1 MDYRQEMKELRDTLN
16 AHGYRYYVL
25 DEPTISD
32 YEYDHM
38 LRRLEDLEAAHPEEI
53 TPDSPT
59 QRIGGRTLSE
69 FQQVTHPVP
78 LESLQDVF
86 NDDEVC
92 QFLEKIPLDAP
103 VWSVEPKV
111 DGLSV
116 ALEYRDGVFVRGA
129 TRGDGRVGEDVTE
142 NLRTIRSIPMTLPEK
157 LPRLIV
163 RGEVYMARS
172 VFDEINA
179 RRELEGKPLMANPRN
194 AAAGSLRQLDPKIA
208 AQRRL
213 DIAVFNLQLAE
224 GREFTTHTETI
235 DYLAS
240 QHFKVIP
247 HRQLSK
253 TADILAEIAALGDC
267 RERFPF
273 DIDGAVIKLD
283 NLAEREVLGSTAK
296 CPRWAIAYKYP
307 PETKETV
314 LRDIVVQVGR
324 TGVLTPKA
332 ELEPVRLAGTTVT
345 YATLHNQ
352 DYIAQKDI
360 RIGDT
365 VLVRKAGEIIP
376 EIVAVVPDKRPDGA
390 QPYTLPDRCPVCGAE
405 VVRDEDGA
413 ALRCT
418 GAECPAQLLRNLT
431 HFASR
436 NAMDIDGL
444 GPAVIQ
450 QLVDS
455 GLVRTAADL
464 YSLRPEQIAE
474 LDRMG
479 QKSARN
485 AVEAIARSR
494 EDDLWRLIFALGIRQ
509 VGEKAAKVL
518 AARFG
523 SMDALSTATEEEL
536 TAIDDVGP
544 ITAKY
549 IRQWM
554 DSPQSQ
560 DLLARLKA
568 AGLNMTCK
576 AEMVDR
582 RFAGMT
588 FVLTGALE
596 KFTRDEAGE
605 MIEKRG
611 GKVSGSVSKK
621 TTYVVA
627 GENAGSKLQKAQE
640 LGYAEAD
647 PTADVEGLDARRKIV
662 LSADLAF
669 GVNIREEDI
678 PCVGISSITAGD
690 IAKAKD
696 EGLTYKLIARAEK
709 SGRAVAAF
717 VCPTLFPSSALEAH
731 TDGTGNLVTLFAS
744 RFGKQSFSGAGAGG
758 YPTGS
763 NVLRDCLD
771 VAAGCR
777 SFYADSFAPCSV
789 NLSGT
794 QCKWLFRCMGEY
806 FTRECSAREA
816 FDAYESY
823 RKDDPHAL
831 LARYA
836 AEEE

>member
-324 TGVLTPKA
+324 TGALTPKA

-390 QPYTLPDRCPVCGAE
+390 QPYTLPDRCPVCGAP

-418 GAECPAQLLRNLT
+418 GAECPAQLSRNLA
-431 HFASR
+431 HFVSR
-436 NAMDIDGL
+436 EAMNIDGL
-444 GPAVIQ
+444 GSAIIDLLIEEKMVSNP
-450 QLVDS
+450 
-455 GLVRTAADL
+455 ADL
-464 YSLRPEQIAE
+464 YA
-474 LDRMG
+474 LDYAAFAKLPG
-479 QKSARN
+479 QGKKSAAN
-485 AVEAIARSR
+485 LKAAIEASKQNDLAR
-494 EDDLWRLIFALGIRQ
+494 LLCALGIRQ
-509 VGEKAAKVL
+509 VGSKAAKVL
-518 AARFG
+518 ASTFG
-523 SMDALSTATEEEL
+523 SLDALQHASLEDL
-536 TAIDDVGP
+536 TAVPDIGET
-544 ITAKY
+544 TAQNILDY
-549 IRQWM
+549 FA
-554 DSPQSQ
+554 SPQSQ
-560 DLLARLKA
+560 DLIDRLRV
-568 AGLNMTCK
+568 AGVNFMSTNQ
-576 AEMVDR
+576 VTDT
-582 RFAGMT
+582 RFAGKT
-588 FVLTGALE
+588 FVLTGALSL
-596 KFTRDEAGE
+596 FTREEATE
-605 MIEKRG
+605 KIESFG
-611 GKVSGSVSKK
+611 GKAASSVSKK

-627 GENAGSKLQKAQE
+627 GENAGSKLRKAQE
-640 LGYAEAD
+640 LGV
-647 PTADVEGLDARRKIV
+647 PV
-662 LSADLAF
+662 LSEQEF
-669 GVNIREEDI
+669 
-678 PCVGISSITAGD
+678 
-690 IAKAKD
+690 
-696 EGLTYKLIARAEK
+696 
-709 SGRAVAAF
+709 
-717 VCPTLFPSSALEAH
+717 LE
-731 TDGTGNLVTLFAS
+731 
-744 RFGKQSFSGAGAGG
+744 
-758 YPTGS
+758 
-763 NVLRDCLD
+763 
-771 VAAGCR
+771 
-777 SFYADSFAPCSV
+777 
-789 NLSGT
+789 
-794 QCKWLFRCMGEY
+794 
-806 FTRECSAREA
+806 
-816 FDAYESY
+816 
-823 RKDDPHAL
+823 L
-831 LARYA
+831 LQ
-836 AEEE
+836 